1 MNGTKYNF
9 NKYKGEKKMKVIN
22 TGNRYEIYQDDL
34 QTFDELPAQFYTVR
48 FNKMSGFS
56 LQKYSGLEIK
66 EDKIY
71 GVHMSKVNKVLNAFP
86 TFERNLGVILSG
98 PKGIGKSLF
107 AKKLS
112 IEANKLGY
120 PVIIVRDYIP
130 GIADFIESIE

>member
-1 MNGTKYNF
+1 
-9 NKYKGEKKMKVIN
+9 MKVIN

-34 QTFDELPAQFYTVR
+34 QTFDELAAQFYTVR

-98 PKGIGKSLF
+98 PKRNRK
-107 AKKLS
+107 
-112 IEANKLGY
+112 
-120 PVIIVRDYIP
+120 IIVC
-130 GIADFIESIE
+130 

>member
-1 MNGTKYNF
+1 
-9 NKYKGEKKMKVIN
+9 MKVIN

-71 GVHMSKVNKVLNAFP
+71 SIKLRLHGTFLNI
-86 TFERNLGVILSG
+86 NV
-98 PKGIGKSLF
+98 
-107 AKKLS
+107 
-112 IEANKLGY
+112 
-120 PVIIVRDYIP
+120 
-130 GIADFIESIE
+130 